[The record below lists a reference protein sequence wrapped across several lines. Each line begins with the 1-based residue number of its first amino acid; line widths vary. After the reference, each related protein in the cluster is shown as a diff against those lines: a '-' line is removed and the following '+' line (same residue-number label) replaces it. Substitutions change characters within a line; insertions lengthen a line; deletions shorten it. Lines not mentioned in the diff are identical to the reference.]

1 MSFLAQDPLKR
12 EEMNGRPNYIQ
23 GGAGVQQG
31 KTLTD
36 TVVNTVAPKV
46 MESVMTSGANALATP
61 TLTAGLG
68 QAVGGTA
75 VTGGMGAAMGAMAGP
90 VGMAAMLALPYLFKN
105 GTASVPGYMNGT
117 ASVPGYMN
125 GTQGV
130 PEIDYGPDP
139 LQGYMNGT
147 NSVPGYMNGTNSV
160 PGYMNG
166 TGSINSTT
174 AMHLAGGE
182 DTVPAL
188 LREKEAIIPAAAAQ
202 NPKNIPFINAMIDE
216 GQAANAMAT
225 GEPMPQ
231 DETTMA
237 GPLSAKAQREE
248 MKTLQDMSLKKKAW
262 EAEESRKQKAFEQ
275 KYAHNDMKAMLSMRQ
290 S

>member
-23 GGAGVQQG
+23 GGEAVQQG

-117 ASVPGYMN
+117 
-125 GTQGV
+125 QGV

-182 DTVPAL
+182 DTVPVL

-225 GEPMPQ
+225 GEPIPQ

-248 MKTLQDMSLKKKAW
+248 MKTLQDMSLKKRAW
-262 EAEESRKQKAFEQ
+262 EAEEARKQKAFEQ
-275 KYAHNDMKAMLSMRQ
+275 KLALDKQRAMKSMQ
-290 S
+290 T